1 VLLLGGSSAGG
12 YLRMGEL
19 PMLDTNSLV
28 WSRLRCPGTPPAA
41 RAGHVAAVLR
51 SGGGAGAGGSGGA
64 FRVLV
69 FGGGNS
75 AAGFADVHEL
85 DVSSDQLAGASTG
98 GPAAGSFDFAEAA
111 ASNNGSGSGAWGWRR
126 LESRA
131 AAGEAPHPQPAEGAA
146 CAMSGGLVLVLGGYS
161 AAGATKASWAWP
173 MVPAPRAA
181 RDFGAEACTTLRDAD
196 LDDLIRMLERER
208 GLRSK
213 PRPTP

>member
-1 VLLLGGSSAGG
+1 
-12 YLRMGEL
+12 
-19 PMLDTNSLV
+19 MLDTHTLL

-51 SGGGAGAGGSGGA
+51 SGGGAGGTTGVA

-85 DVSSDQLAGASTG
+85 DVSAEQLVGASTG
-98 GPAAGSFDFAEAA
+98 GPAAGGFDFAEAA

-126 LESRA
+126 LESRT
-131 AAGEAPHPQPAEGAA
+131 GPGKAPHPQPAEGAA

-173 MVPAPRAA
+173 MVPVPRAA
-181 RDFGAEACTTLRDAD
+181 RDFMNLCAEASATLRDTE
-196 LDDLIRMLERER
+196 LDELIGMLERER

-213 PRPTP
+213 PRAAP

>member
-1 VLLLGGSSAGG
+1 
-12 YLRMGEL
+12 
-19 PMLDTNSLV
+19 MLDTHTLL

-51 SGGGAGAGGSGGA
+51 SGGGAGGTTGGA

-85 DVSSDQLAGASTG
+85 DVSAEQLVGASTG
-98 GPAAGSFDFAEAA
+98 GPAAGGFDFAEAA

-126 LESRA
+126 LESRT
-131 AAGEAPHPQPAEGAA
+131 GPGKAPHPQPAEGAA

-173 MVPAPRAA
+173 MVPVPRAA
-181 RDFGAEACTTLRDAD
+181 RDFMNLCAEASATLRDTE
-196 LDDLIRMLERER
+196 LDELIGMLERER

-213 PRPTP
+213 PRAAP

>member
-1 VLLLGGSSAGG
+1 MLLLGGSSAGG
-12 YLRMGEL
+12 YLRMGDL
-19 PMLDTNSLV
+19 PMLDTETLV

-51 SGGGAGAGGSGGA
+51 SGGAGAGGAGAGAGAGAA

-85 DVSSDQLAGASTG
+85 DVSSDHLAGASTG
-98 GPAAGSFDFAEAA
+98 SAAAGGFDFAEAA
-111 ASNNGSGSGAWGWRR
+111 ASNNGSGSGAWGWRH

-131 AAGEAPHPQPAEGAA
+131 GHGKAPHPQPAEGAA

-173 MVPAPRAA
+173 MAPAPRAA
-181 RDFGAEACTTLRDAD
+181 RDLSAEACATLRDAE
-196 LDDLIRMLERER
+196 LDELIGMLERER
-208 GLRSK
+208 GLRK
-213 PRPTP
+213 G

>member
-1 VLLLGGSSAGG
+1 
-12 YLRMGEL
+12 
-19 PMLDTNSLV
+19 MLDTHTLL

-51 SGGGAGAGGSGGA
+51 SGGSGGGGTGGA

-85 DVSSDQLAGASTG
+85 DVSAEQLVGASTG
-98 GPAAGSFDFAEAA
+98 GPAAGGFDFAEAA

-126 LESRA
+126 LESRT
-131 AAGEAPHPQPAEGAA
+131 GPGKAPHPQPAEGAA

-173 MVPAPRAA
+173 MVPVPRAA
-181 RDFGAEACTTLRDAD
+181 RDFMNLCAEASATLRDTE
-196 LDDLIRMLERER
+196 LDELIGMLERER

-213 PRPTP
+213 PRAAP

>member
-1 VLLLGGSSAGG
+1 
-12 YLRMGEL
+12 
-19 PMLDTNSLV
+19 MLDTHTLL

-51 SGGGAGAGGSGGA
+51 SGGSGGGTTGGA

-85 DVSSDQLAGASTG
+85 DVSAEQLVGASTG
-98 GPAAGSFDFAEAA
+98 GPAAGGFDFAEAA

-126 LESRA
+126 LESRT
-131 AAGEAPHPQPAEGAA
+131 GPGKAPHPQPAEGAA

-173 MVPAPRAA
+173 MVPVPRAA
-181 RDFGAEACTTLRDAD
+181 RDFMNLCAEASATLRDTE
-196 LDDLIRMLERER
+196 LDELIGMLERER

-213 PRPTP
+213 PRAAP

>member
-1 VLLLGGSSAGG
+1 
-12 YLRMGEL
+12 
-19 PMLDTNSLV
+19 MLDTHTLM

-51 SGGGAGAGGSGGA
+51 SGGGGGGGTGGA

-85 DVSSDQLAGASTG
+85 DVSAEQLVGASTG
-98 GPAAGSFDFAEAA
+98 GPAAGGFDFAEAA

-126 LESRA
+126 LESRT
-131 AAGEAPHPQPAEGAA
+131 GPGKAPHPQPAEGAA

-173 MVPAPRAA
+173 MVPVPRAA
-181 RDFGAEACTTLRDAD
+181 RDFMNLCAEASATLRDTE
-196 LDDLIRMLERER
+196 LDELIGMLERER

-213 PRPTP
+213 PRAAP

>member
-1 VLLLGGSSAGG
+1 
-12 YLRMGEL
+12 
-19 PMLDTNSLV
+19 MLDTHTLL

-51 SGGGAGAGGSGGA
+51 SGGGAGGTTGGA

-85 DVSSDQLAGASTG
+85 DVSAEQLVGASTG
-98 GPAAGSFDFAEAA
+98 VPAAGGFDFAEAA

-126 LESRA
+126 LESRT
-131 AAGEAPHPQPAEGAA
+131 GPGKAPHPQPAEGAA

-173 MVPAPRAA
+173 MVPVPRAA
-181 RDFGAEACTTLRDAD
+181 RDFMNLCAEASATLRDTE
-196 LDDLIRMLERER
+196 LDELIGMLERER

-213 PRPTP
+213 PRAAP